1 MSEQRV
7 RWWFFLGVNPRPS
20 ILLHACLV
28 SDKLLAQLIDKESLA
43 FQQEKKPTL
52 KFSLNYLVK
61 WLFSK
66 MEVMFSKSERFQ
78 MIGRRFL

>member
-7 RWWFFLGVNPRPS
+7 RWRFFPGVNPRPS

-43 FQQEKKPTL
+43 FQQEKTNIKV
-52 KFSLNYLVK
+52 LVE
-61 WLFSK
+61 LFS
-66 MEVMFSKSERFQ
+66 EVALFKDGSDVF
-78 MIGRRFL
+78 

>member
-43 FQQEKKPTL
+43 FQQEKTNIKV
-52 KFSLNYLVK
+52 LVE
-61 WLFSK
+61 LFS
-66 MEVMFSKSERFQ
+66 EVVLFKDGSDVF
-78 MIGRRFL
+78 

>member
-7 RWWFFLGVNPRPS
+7 RWRFFPGVNPRPS

-43 FQQEKKPTL
+43 FQQEKTNIKV
-52 KFSLNYLVK
+52 LVE
-61 WLFSK
+61 LFS
-66 MEVMFSKSERFQ
+66 EVALFKDGSQ
-78 MIGRRFL
+78 

>member
-7 RWWFFLGVNPRPS
+7 RWWFFPGVNPRPS

-43 FQQEKKPTL
+43 FQQEKTNIKV
-52 KFSLNYLVK
+52 LVE
-61 WLFSK
+61 LFS
-66 MEVMFSKSERFQ
+66 EVALFKDGSDVF
-78 MIGRRFL
+78 

>member
-7 RWWFFLGVNPRPS
+7 RWRFFPGVNPRPS

-43 FQQEKKPTL
+43 FQQEKTNIKV
-52 KFSLNYLVK
+52 LVE
-61 WLFSK
+61 LFSELALFK
-66 MEVMFSKSERFQ
+66 DGSDVF
-78 MIGRRFL
+78 

>member
-7 RWWFFLGVNPRPS
+7 RWQFFPGVNPRPS

-43 FQQEKKPTL
+43 FQQEKTNIKV
-52 KFSLNYLVK
+52 LVE
-61 WLFSK
+61 LFS
-66 MEVMFSKSERFQ
+66 EVALFKDGSDVF
-78 MIGRRFL
+78 

>member
-7 RWWFFLGVNPRPS
+7 RWRFFPGVNPRPS

-43 FQQEKKPTL
+43 FQQEKTNIKV
-52 KFSLNYLVK
+52 LVE
-61 WLFSK
+61 LFS
-66 MEVMFSKSERFQ
+66 EVVLFKDGSDVF
-78 MIGRRFL
+78 

>member
-43 FQQEKKPTL
+43 FQLEKKPL

>member
-7 RWWFFLGVNPRPS
+7 RWRFFPGVNPRPS

-43 FQQEKKPTL
+43 FQQEKKNI
-52 KFSLNYLVK
+52 KVLVE
-61 WLFSK
+61 LFS
-66 MEVMFSKSERFQ
+66 EVALFKDGSYVF
-78 MIGRRFL
+78 

>member
-7 RWWFFLGVNPRPS
+7 RWWFFRGVNPRPS

-43 FQQEKKPTL
+43 FQQEKTNIKV
-52 KFSLNYLVK
+52 LVE
-61 WLFSK
+61 LFS
-66 MEVMFSKSERFQ
+66 EVALFKDGSDVF
-78 MIGRRFL
+78 

>member
-7 RWWFFLGVNPRPS
+7 RWRFFLGVNPRPS

-43 FQQEKKPTL
+43 FQQEKTNIKV
-52 KFSLNYLVK
+52 LVE
-61 WLFSK
+61 LFS
-66 MEVMFSKSERFQ
+66 EVALFKDGSDVF
-78 MIGRRFL
+78 

>member
-7 RWWFFLGVNPRPS
+7 RWRFFPGVNPRPS

-43 FQQEKKPTL
+43 FQQEKTNIKV
-52 KFSLNYLVK
+52 LVE
-61 WLFSK
+61 LFS
-66 MEVMFSKSERFQ
+66 EVALFKDGSVVF
-78 MIGRRFL
+78 

>member
-7 RWWFFLGVNPRPS
+7 RWCFFLGVNPRPS

-43 FQQEKKPTL
+43 FQQEKTNIKV
-52 KFSLNYLVK
+52 LVE
-61 WLFSK
+61 LFS
-66 MEVMFSKSERFQ
+66 EVALFKDGSDVF
-78 MIGRRFL
+78 

>member
-7 RWWFFLGVNPRPS
+7 RWWFFRGVNPRPS

-43 FQQEKKPTL
+43 FQQEKKNIKVL
-52 KFSLNYLVK
+52 AE
-61 WLFSK
+61 LFS
-66 MEVMFSKSERFQ
+66 EVALFKDGSDVF
-78 MIGRRFL
+78 

>member
-7 RWWFFLGVNPRPS
+7 RWWFFPGVNPRPS

-43 FQQEKKPTL
+43 FQQEKSNIKV
-52 KFSLNYLVK
+52 LVE
-61 WLFSK
+61 LFS
-66 MEVMFSKSERFQ
+66 EVALFKDGSDVF
-78 MIGRRFL
+78 

>member
-7 RWWFFLGVNPRPS
+7 RWRFFPGVNPRPS

-43 FQQEKKPTL
+43 FQQEKTNIKVL
-52 KFSLNYLVK
+52 AE
-61 WLFSK
+61 LFS
-66 MEVMFSKSERFQ
+66 EVALFKDGSDVF
-78 MIGRRFL
+78 